1 MGPIGETATARAA
14 RRSALLALALGAL
27 GCAREPA
34 DAWPPGAIL
43 VGRTAALGAFAA
55 ELARLEGTPLAR
67 EAGALAA
74 ALPDCE
80 AFEAH
85 AARASLDDLG
95 LAMRCA
101 DPTGPLAAVHRDR
114 GARDLALAWP
124 LGEGRASG
132 SANHS
137 ASGGLDLR
145 VELPGEAFEGARA
158 LLRPGDAAPGPAVL
172 GGADALVHARLRPEG
187 GIDLPALLASGG
199 QADQL
204 FALRS
209 ALFGAAV
216 LDGTWELAL
225 YLPAAGER
233 VPRAA
238 LALGIRHQP
247 VAAAAAASFLDEVEA
262 AWPVRRTPFALGGAS
277 GACLPELRLLPGL
290 TPCYVTTE
298 RALVVGW
305 SEASLRKALDGS
317 AAGLPAAGGLVA
329 ELARLPAADARIAAP
344 ELPAGAPVFPWER
357 LVAEPLH
364 AGDPVEVHLA
374 LASPGGPGNAS
385 SRSWRGSCSS
395 RSRPAWSRCG
405 GWATRSPRSR
415 PARRPSARSGATSSP
430 ALRARSAPTR
440 RGSSRP
446 SAAAARSSPRAP
458 APSARRCSSACSRT
472 RARANGRRLPSSR
485 CT

>member
-114 GARDLALAWP
+114 GARDLAFAWP
-124 LGEGRASG
+124 PGEGRATG
-132 SANHS
+132 SANLS

-204 FALRS
+204 FGLRS

-225 YLPAAGER
+225 YLPAAGGR
-233 VPRAA
+233 VPRGAGARHPTPAGGGGRGGEFPRRGRGGLAGAPHA
-238 LALGIRHQP
+238 LRARR
-247 VAAAAAASFLDEVEA
+247 S
-262 AWPVRRTPFALGGAS
+262 VRR
-277 GACLPELRLLPGL
+277 
-290 TPCYVTTE
+290 
-298 RALVVGW
+298 
-305 SEASLRKALDGS
+305 
-317 AAGLPAAGGLVA
+317 
-329 ELARLPAADARIAAP
+329 
-344 ELPAGAPVFPWER
+344 LPAGA
-357 LVAEPLH
+357 
-364 AGDPVEVHLA
+364 
-374 LASPGGPGNAS
+374 
-385 SRSWRGSCSS
+385 
-395 RSRPAWSRCG
+395 
-405 GWATRSPRSR
+405 
-415 PARRPSARSGATSSP
+415 
-430 ALRARSAPTR
+430 
-440 RGSSRP
+440 
-446 SAAAARSSPRAP
+446 AP
-458 APSARRCSSACSRT
+458 APGAHALLRDDGARPGRGLERGEPAQGARRL
-472 RARANGRRLPSSR
+472 GRRAPR
-485 CT
+485 